1 MEWNLLNPF
10 SKRFLQVVPDK
21 VQTRELTTK
30 RNSFGVG
37 EDTLE
42 ISRYIRSING
52 MGASPAYPYEQNNII
67 FETVFASKRQRINF
81 YRNMA
86 MFAFVKKLLN
96 IITSECCSRTVDG
109 EVATFDIDKSVKSM
123 FTDIEYKSLKKE
135 FDWVINNVIKKT
147 EIKSLFRKWLIDGE
161 LFVEI
166 CLNDDETCVAGIKV
180 LPPYCTMCVYDDGIL
195 SGFVQDPSLVDPT
208 NSGQDKIKTFTRNQ
222 IAYANYGNYNGNNLN
237 DVRGHLE
244 AAIKPINQLRAIQDA
259 QTVYFIVRAPEKR
272 IWKIYGGG
280 MPATKQPEYLHSIIS
295 QYRRDLNLDPNTGL
309 INGSANTQA
318 LTQDIWF
325 MQDRNGQGSSV
336 ETFKGSTEFNG
347 IHDAISGFREE
358 VADALEVPATRW
370 KTDPGASQY
379 VQGIEGLSI
388 EESQFQK
395 RCQEFSERFAQI
407 IMQIFMVQL
416 QVAGYEEKYLDSSNY
431 NIALIPATD
440 TIKYR
445 AMAEAEKRGGILAT
459 ISTMIP
465 TRGNIKDDSDEA
477 PPTFSK
483 QFVMEK
489 FLGFNTEDI
498 LMNNAMLEREIKA
511 LKEQAAAAAEEG
523 GESEKA
529 DEGDMEF

>member
-1 MEWNLLNPF
+1 MDFQLLNPF
-10 SKRFLQVVPDK
+10 SNRFLQVVPDK
-21 VQTRELTTK
+21 VKTRELTAK

-42 ISRYIRSING
+42 ISKYIRSING
-52 MGASPAYPYEQNNII
+52 LGTSPAYPFEQNNII
-67 FETVFASKRQRINF
+67 FETIFASKRQRINF

-96 IITSECCSRTVDG
+96 IIVSECCSRTVDG
-109 EVATFDIDKSVKSM
+109 DVATFDIVKAQKPN
-123 FTDIEYKSLKKE
+123 FTDVEYASLKKE
-135 FDWVINNVIKKT
+135 FDWVINCVIKKT
-147 EIKSLFRKWLIDGE
+147 EVKSLFRKWLIDGE
-161 LFVEI
+161 LFLEI
-166 CLNDDETCVAGIKV
+166 CLNDDENCVAGVKV
-180 LPPYCTMCVYDDGIL
+180 LPPYCTMCVYDEGIL
-195 SGFVQDPSLVDPT
+195 TGFVQDPSLIDPT
-208 NSGQDKIKTFTRNQ
+208 GSSQNDVKTFTRDQ
-222 IAYANYGNYNGNNLN
+222 IAYSNYGNFNGNNLN

-280 MPATKQPEYLHSIIS
+280 MPTTKQPEYLHNIIS

-318 LTQDIWF
+318 MTQDIWF

-336 ETFKGSTEFNG
+336 ETFKGTTEFNG

-370 KTDPGASQY
+370 KTEPGASQY

-395 RCQEFSERFAQI
+395 RCYEFSERFAEI
-407 IMQIFMVQL
+407 IKQIFMVQL
-416 QVAGYEEKYLDSSNY
+416 QVAGYDEKYLDSNLYDIS
-431 NIALIPATD
+431 LVPATD

-459 ISTMIP
+459 VSTMIP

-489 FLGFNTEDI
+489 FLGFNTEEI
-498 LMNNAMLEREIKA
+498 LLNDKMLEREIKK
-511 LKEQAAAAAEEG
+511 LKENVNAAAEEG
-523 GESEKA
+523 GDSENA